1 MMKLVGVRPGSA
13 VAASRR
19 LFDALELAF
28 EVRFD
33 PWREDARYDA
43 LLAADAAGVP
53 AGVPA
58 VVFANGA
65 LRSENVTVHDGVDRR
80 LRGLELSCATCGP
93 ELDGGA
99 VLASGSGGPVWT
111 RAGATDRVRTA
122 LPELAPGDVLRD
134 AFWDA
139 RVLGAVAIVELLR
152 ALTAHTAPPL
162 RATMLF
168 DDPNLRWRSYG
179 YINYTDL
186 VRHSDEHGYHSS
198 MAMIPLDAWRPH
210 PSAVALFRERPD
222 RLSLAMHGNDHRI
235 EELFSQHDP
244 EAALALG
251 AQALR
256 RVARFEAA
264 SGLRVGRVMVPPHG
278 MCSSTMARALGR
290 LPFAALASIH
300 PFPWAIT
307 PPQDELLAGWGPATF
322 AEGCPVI
329 PRVLFDA
336 TDAEVA
342 LRAYMDHPIVLYGH
356 HDDLAGGLDVLAD
369 AAARVNRL
377 GEVRWVAPEEI
388 AHSNAAVRRDGDT
401 LTVRPFAQRVRVDRA
416 SALIVESPSPAH
428 AGWSLGADA
437 ELRPFG
443 VPVDAGGEPAEVWLR
458 SHHEVDPGS
467 VPAPALSVWPRLR
480 RIATESRDR
489 LAPLRRSR

>member
-1 MMKLVGVRPGSA
+1 MIKLVGVRPASA

-28 EVRFD
+28 PVRFE
-33 PWREDARYDA
+33 PWREDARFDA
-43 LLAADAAGVP
+43 LLVADSADVD
-53 AGVPA
+53 VPA
-58 VVFANGA
+58 VMFAGGT
-65 LRSENVTVHDGVDRR
+65 LRTKTVRIHDGVDAR
-80 LRGLELSCATCGP
+80 LRGLELACGIGGA
-93 ELDGGA
+93 EARDGEA
-99 VLASGSGGPVWT
+99 VLASTERGAVWT
-111 RAGATDRVRTA
+111 RAEVTDRVQTA
-122 LPELAPGDVLRD
+122 LPALAPGEVLRD
-134 AFWDA
+134 AFRDD
-139 RVLGAVAIVELLR
+139 RVLGVVAIVELLR
-152 ALTAHTAPPL
+152 ALTAHVAPPL

-186 VRHSDEHGYHSS
+186 VRHADEHGYHSS

-210 PSAVALFRERPD
+210 PSAVAVFRERPD

-235 EELFSQHDP
+235 EELFGQHDP
-244 EAALALG
+244 TAALALG

-264 SGLRVGRVMVPPHG
+264 SGLHVGRVMVPPHG

-290 LPFAALASIH
+290 LGFAALASIH

-307 PPQDELLAGWGPATF
+307 PPEDELLAGWGPATF

-356 HDDLAGGLDVLAD
+356 HDDLADGLDVLAA

-377 GEVRWVAPEEI
+377 GDVRWMAPEEI
-388 AHSNAAVRRDGDT
+388 AHSNVAIRRDGDA
-401 LTVRPFAQRVRVDRA
+401 LSVRPFAQRVRVGRA
-416 SALIVESPSPAH
+416 TTLSVESPSEAH
-428 AGWSLGADA
+428 AGWSVGSGA
-437 ELRPFG
+437 ELHPFG
-443 VPVDAGGEPAEVWLR
+443 VPVDVGGEPVEIRLR
-458 SHHEVDPGS
+458 ARNEVDPAS